1 MLPSCIKR
9 FTTKGKQTLSNFLE
23 KLLITKNESN
33 LSIKQVQQ
41 SLAEYKFSQ
50 NTNFIYRRVP
60 GMAWNILRNV
70 SLQFTGIFYLHFHPY
85 SSLAKTCFLYQTGF
99 LPGFK
104 FSTSYFICVLNLN
117 ILLLIFSESIDC
129 EREEPRFRG
138 PYLKS
143 RQMRSYTYISYMHTT
158 YFVERSI
165 HLIEERWLLIITE
178 EFRLQE

>member
-1 MLPSCIKR
+1 MSNHFQSLLPSCIKC
-9 FTTKGKQTLSNFLE
+9 FTTKGKQILSNFLE

-117 ILLLIFSESIDC
+117 ILLLILSESIDM
-129 EREEPRFRG
+129 RTRRTSI
-138 PYLKS
+138 S
-143 RQMRSYTYISYMHTT
+143 RAVLEIEVNAVIYIHIIHAYILV
-158 YFVERSI
+158 FWVERIS
-165 HLIEERWLLIITE
+165 
-178 EFRLQE
+178 